1 MLSALF
7 LAAAAPALASAFDL
21 GADTS
26 PDGLIRF
33 PLTVSTGAPV
43 VKGVTK
49 RQNEV
54 ALESQQNGFF
64 YSIDVTLGTPGQKV
78 TVNLDTGSAE
88 LWVNPVCDKAQQ
100 PSFCSQFGHFGESST
115 FVNLNT
121 TGGVVYGTGYAY
133 WNYGYDSVVIG
144 CEYPALPVAE
154 TLLTSFKRP
163 AFVTKFLVS
172 RTIALSLALVLWAL
186 VLI

>member
-1 MLSALF
+1 MLSTLF
-7 LAAAAPALASAFDL
+7 LAVAAPALATAFNAPNVPVGTD
-21 GADTS
+21 DSS

-33 PLTVSTGAPV
+33 PLKVSTGAPV

-88 LWVNPVCDKAQQ
+88 LWVNPVCEKAQQ
-100 PSFCSQFGHFGESST
+100 PAFCKQFGHFGESST
-115 FVNLNT
+115 FVDLNT

-133 WNYGYDSVVIG
+133 WNYGYDNVVVG
-144 CEYPALPVAE
+144 CEYLQNPQL
-154 TLLTSFKRP
+154 R
-163 AFVTKFLVS
+163 
-172 RTIALSLALVLWAL
+172 WNCY
-186 VLI
+186 

>member
-1 MLSALF
+1 MLSTLF

-21 GADTS
+21 GADATT

-88 LWVNPVCDKAQQ
+88 LWVNPVCEKAQQ
-100 PSFCSQFGHFGESST
+100 PSFCSTFGHFGESST
-115 FVNLNT
+115 FVNLDT

-133 WNYGYDSVVIG
+133 WNYGYDNIVVG
-144 CEYPALPVAE
+144 GEYPALLVAE
-154 TLLTSFKRP
+154 TLLTP
-163 AFVTKFLVS
+163 ILS
-172 RTIALSLALVLWAL
+172 RQHSQPGFWCRV
-186 VLI
+186 

>member
-7 LAAAAPALASAFDL
+7 LAIAAPALAHA
-21 GADTS
+21 AA
-26 PDGLIRF
+26 PQEDGLIRF
-33 PLTVSTGAPV
+33 PLKVSTGAPV

-64 YSIDVTLGTPGQKV
+64 YSIDVELGTPGQKV

-88 LWVNPVCDKAQQ
+88 LWVNPVCSKAQQ
-100 PSFCSQFGHFGESST
+100 PAFCESFGHFGESST
-115 FVNLNT
+115 WVNLNT

-133 WNYGYDSVVIG
+133 WNYGYDHVVVG
-144 CEYPALPVAE
+144 CETAFLTVAE
-154 TLLTSFKRP
+154 T
-163 AFVTKFLVS
+163 
-172 RTIALSLALVLWAL
+172 
-186 VLI
+186 